1 MPLIYIDQRR
11 IKQVLLNLLSNA
23 VKFTPEAGEVTL
35 SAWVNVNGSLAVS
48 VADTGIGMDEEEITK
63 ALSTFGQVDSGL
75 DRKHEGTGLGLPLTK
90 GLMERHG
97 GSLEIKSKKDHGTL
111 ITVTFPKQRVGLD

>member
-1 MPLIYIDQRR
+1 
-11 IKQVLLNLLSNA
+11 
-23 VKFTPEAGEVTL
+23 
-35 SAWVNVNGSLAVS
+35 
-48 VADTGIGMDEEEITK
+48 MDEEEITK